1 MNKKRKSNMTR
12 FKNKQINKLRKLTS
26 VLNYQ
31 FFYFYLLIFL
41 IINISDNGH

>member
-1 MNKKRKSNMTR
+1 MTR

-31 FFYFYLLIFL
+31 FFYFYFYLLLLL
-41 IINISDNGH
+41 IINIGDNGH